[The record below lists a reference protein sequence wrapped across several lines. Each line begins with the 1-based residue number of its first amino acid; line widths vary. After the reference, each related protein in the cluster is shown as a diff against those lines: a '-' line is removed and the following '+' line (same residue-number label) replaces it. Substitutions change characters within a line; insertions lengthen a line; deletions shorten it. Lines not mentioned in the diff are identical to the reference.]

1 MRAMLTDDTRLS
13 PSGRLARLAHLRLL
27 WGYVRP
33 YRGRL
38 LVAGVALL
46 VAAGGFLVMGQ
57 GLKRVVDSGFAA
69 ANPGALDQALV
80 ALLGVV
86 AIMAAATYVRFYYVS
101 WLGERVIA
109 DLRRDLFSHLLE
121 LSPGFFEQARTGELI
136 SRLTADTA
144 LLEQV
149 VGTSVSMAVRNA
161 LLGIGSL
168 VMLALTSLKLTA
180 LVLLV
185 VPVVIVPIGLFGR
198 RVRRLARASQD
209 RVADLGAYVDE
220 TLHEIRI
227 AQAYGH
233 EEADRRL
240 FGKRLAAAFETARMR
255 VRQRAALIASVITL
269 VFGAIG
275 VILWVGG
282 HDVLAGRLSAG
293 ELSAFV
299 FYASMVAGAAG
310 AISEVIGDLQR
321 GAGAA
326 ERLID
331 LLGTR
336 PQIVAPPRPVQLP
349 QPARGAVEL
358 SQVTFHYP
366 SRPEQTAL
374 QDFSLCVSPGER
386 LALVGP
392 SGAGKST
399 VFQLLLRF
407 YDPQQGQVRIDGV
420 DLRSADPRDVRARIA
435 LVPQEPAIFA
445 ASVLENVRYGR
456 PGATRDEVRAACEA
470 AFALEFVE
478 RLPQGFDTFLGERGV
493 RLSGGQRQRLA
504 IARAILSARPVL
516 LLDEATSAL
525 DSESERMVQLAL
537 ERLMKGRTTL
547 IIAHRLSTVLSVDRI
562 AVVDAGRLVA
572 LGTHEELMARDALYA
587 RLAQLQFGA
596 RDIGGGARTS
606 AGRAD
611 VLAEER

>member
-1 MRAMLTDDTRLS
+1 MSQEDVSPA
-13 PSGRLARLAHLRLL
+13 PSGRFARLSHLRLL
-27 WGYVRP
+27 WHYVRP
-33 YRGRL
+33 YRGR
-38 LVAGVALL
+38 VAIAGVALL
-46 VAAGGFLVMGQ
+46 VAAAGFLVMGQ

-69 ANPGALDQALV
+69 GNPGALDQALF

-86 AIMAAATYVRFYYVS
+86 AIMAAATYVRFYFVS

-109 DLRRDLFSHLLE
+109 DLRRDVFSHLLE
-121 LSPGFFEQARTGELI
+121 LSPGFFEQTRTGELI

-149 VGTSVSMAVRNA
+149 VGTSVSMALRNA
-161 LLGIGSL
+161 LLGLGSL
-168 VMLALTSLKLTA
+168 AMLALTSLKLTA

-240 FGKRLAAAFETARMR
+240 FGERLAAAFETARMR
-255 VRQRAALIASVITL
+255 IRQRAALIASVITL

-275 VILWVGG
+275 VILWIGG

-299 FYASMVAGAAG
+299 FYASMVAAAAG

-331 LLGTR
+331 LLNTR
-336 PQIVAPPRPVQLP
+336 PQIVAPPQPVPLP
-349 QPARGAVEL
+349 QPARGTVEL
-358 SQVTFHYP
+358 QEVTFFYP
-366 SRPEQTAL
+366 SRPGQPAL
-374 QDFSLCVSPGER
+374 ERFSLSVRSGEKV
-386 LALVGP
+386 ALVGP

-407 YDPQQGQVRIDGV
+407 YDPQAGQVRIDGV
-420 DLRSADPRDVRARIA
+420 DLRSADPREVRGRVA

-445 ASVLENVRYGR
+445 ASVRDNVRYGR
-456 PGATRDEVRAACEA
+456 PDASDDEVRAACDA
-470 AFALEFVE
+470 AFALEFVA
-478 RLPQGFDTFLGERGV
+478 RLPQGFDTPLGERGV

-525 DSESERMVQLAL
+525 DSESERMVQAAL

-562 AVVDAGRLVA
+562 AVIDAGRLVG
-572 LGTHEELMARDALYA
+572 LGTHEELLARDALYA
-587 RLAQLQFGA
+587 RLAYLQFGA
-596 RDIGGGARTS
+596 PGVGDAPNAP
-606 AGRAD
+606 AGRAE
-611 VLAEER
+611 VVSPEGI